1 MNISP
6 LVPAKGASIVTEK
19 DWRSDHAR
27 SGGFMQTVSQLLKVK
42 GNQIFSVAPHESV
55 LRAIEIMATRYVG
68 ALLVMNEGTLLGII
82 SERDY
87 ARKVILKNRSSHDT
101 PVSDIMTSPAIS
113 VSPEDTVHH
122 CMQLMTEGRF
132 RHLPVVKS
140 DRVVGI
146 LSIGDLVKAV
156 IQEQS
161 QHIEQLERYIA
172 G

>member
-1 MNISP
+1 
-6 LVPAKGASIVTEK
+6 
-19 DWRSDHAR
+19 
-27 SGGFMQTVSQLLKVK
+27 MQTVNQLLRHK
-42 GNQIFSVAPHESV
+42 GGKIFSVAPTDSV
-55 LRAIEIMATRYVG
+55 LRAIEVMASCHVG
-68 ALLVMNEGTLLGII
+68 ALLVMDQDTLLGII

-87 ARKVILKNRSSHDT
+87 ARKVILKHRSSHDT
-101 PVSDIMTSPAIS
+101 PVGDIMTAPAIT
-113 VSPEDTVHH
+113 VTPNDTVHH

-132 RHLPVVKS
+132 RHLPVIKAG
-140 DRVVGI
+140 RVLGI